1 MYIAIG
7 VIASIVCFSLLVVA
21 VYNGLVTRRNRYK
34 NAYAQIDVQ
43 LKRRYDLIPNLV
55 EAVRGYLKHEAGT
68 LEAVVQARNSAL
80 SAAQRAAERTGDPE
94 ALRSL
99 VNAEA
104 ALHSGLSRILAL
116 SENYPELKGS
126 QAVRDLT
133 EELTTTE
140 NRVSFARQAYN
151 DCVTSYNTARETFPA
166 VVIAGSFGFE
176 TAGLLEAIDHASE
189 RQAPRVAL

>member
-1 MYIAIG
+1 M
-7 VIASIVCFSLLVVA
+7 
-21 VYNGLVTRRNRYK
+21 
-34 NAYAQIDVQ
+34 NA
-43 LKRRYDLIPNLV
+43 R
-55 EAVRGYLKHEAGT
+55 
-68 LEAVVQARNSAL
+68 
-80 SAAQRAAERTGDPE
+80 PE